1 MSNIEFVQKAAN
13 EERVHRELH
22 GAAAALPY
30 LRVLEKAVRMLKIE
44 DAFEDATFNK
54 HGLAEGG
61 PFEVRS

>member
-1 MSNIEFVQKAAN
+1 MNNIEFVQKAAN

-30 LRVLEKAVRMLKIE
+30 LRVLEKAVRMIE
-44 DAFEDATFNK
+44 VDGAFKDATFNK

-61 PFEVRS
+61 PFVKH